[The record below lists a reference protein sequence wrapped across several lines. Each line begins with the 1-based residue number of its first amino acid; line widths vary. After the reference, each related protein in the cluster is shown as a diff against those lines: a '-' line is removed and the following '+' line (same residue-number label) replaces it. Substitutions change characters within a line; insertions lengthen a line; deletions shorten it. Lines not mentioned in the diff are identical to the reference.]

1 MTFASL
7 GQMTSQLADRLH
19 SATRLSLCS
28 LFASGAV
35 IPALFA
41 AMTSN
46 PARAS
51 CTITTTSATCDGAA
65 APPTYTGP
73 VIGSGAA
80 TANGFTVNLI
90 NNAQINISTPNVNQN
105 AISLGNAAT
114 INLGPNTLVQNN
126 AVTGGG
132 LYGTGN
138 DTIEVGNNSSV
149 TIAAGAKVISAGTI
163 FFCHRA
169 NRCAWV

>member
-1 MTFASL
+1 MAQTGGLSICLMVSRSRETPSDNGRDPSFAWPRSR
-7 GQMTSQLADRLH
+7 QSQLADRRH
-19 SATRLSLCS
+19 SATRLSLRS

-41 AMTSN
+41 AMTSI

-51 CTITTTSATCDGAA
+51 CTITTSSATCDGAA
-65 APPTYTGP
+65 APSTYTGP

-105 AISLGNAAT
+105 DKPWQRSDDKPRSQHPCAEQRSNRRR
-114 INLGPNTLVQNN
+114 
-126 AVTGGG
+126 
-132 LYGTGN
+132 
-138 DTIEVGNNSSV
+138 SV
-149 TIAAGAKVISAGTI
+149 RDGQR
-163 FFCHRA
+163 H
-169 NRCAWV
+169 NRSGQQ